1 MGVTDGSGA
10 AGCAAAA
17 SGAVAVVAAAA
28 ASTANACAREA
39 GCDVVVGIIQ
49 GDAEGST

>member
-17 SGAVAVVAAAA
+17 SGAVAVVAAATA
-28 ASTANACAREA
+28 ANACAREA
-39 GCDVVVGIIQ
+39 GCDVVVGIIH

>member
-1 MGVTDGSGA
+1 MRVADGSGA

-17 SGAVAVVAAAA
+17 SGAVAVVAAATA
-28 ASTANACAREA
+28 ANACAREA
-39 GCDVVVGIIQ
+39 GCDVVVGIIH

>member
-17 SGAVAVVAAAA
+17 SGAVAVVTAATA
-28 ASTANACAREA
+28 ANACAREA
-39 GCDVVVGIIQ
+39 GCDVVVGVHV
-49 GDAEGST
+49 DAEGST

>member
-1 MGVTDGSGA
+1 MRVADDSGA
-10 AGCAAAA
+10 TGCAAAA
-17 SGAVAVVAAAA
+17 SGAVVAAATA
-28 ASTANACAREA
+28 ANACAREA